1 MNKKSICSFMAGV
14 VVTAAVAGGIY
25 LYQNPGGAA
34 STSRLSE
41 RYDRIENKLDLIDQ
55 LVSQYYL
62 NQDDIDVD
70 QLEENIYYG
79 YLAGLDEP
87 YTTYYTAEEYQRVME
102 SSSGEYSGIGTY
114 VSQDVTTGI
123 ITFVNPF
130 EEGPAYG
137 AGIRNGDVL
146 YAVEGEEVTGEDLN
160 DVVAR
165 MKGEEGTDV
174 NLTIYRSDGDQYID
188 VTVTRQN
195 VEVPTVEY
203 EMLED
208 HIGYIQITEFDDVTV
223 EQFKEAVDDLRSQG
237 MEKVIFDVRDN
248 PGGLFSSVC
257 DILDVLLPQEL
268 LVYTEDKDG
277 NREETYAE
285 DDDALDIPMAV
296 LVNGSSA
303 SASEIFT
310 GALKD
315 YDKAEI
321 IGTTTF
327 GKGIVQSIIPLSDGS
342 AVKITTS
349 KYYTPSGVCIHDI
362 GIDPDI
368 EVEAEADTTDS
379 EAADDQLQS
388 AIDYLQGTEN

>member
-14 VVTAAVAGGIY
+14 VVTATVAGGIY

-146 YAVEGEEVTGEDLN
+146 YAVEGEEVTGS
-160 DVVAR
+160 AR
-165 MKGEEGTDV
+165 
-174 NLTIYRSDGDQYID
+174 
-188 VTVTRQN
+188 
-195 VEVPTVEY
+195 
-203 EMLED
+203 
-208 HIGYIQITEFDDVTV
+208 
-223 EQFKEAVDDLRSQG
+223 
-237 MEKVIFDVRDN
+237 
-248 PGGLFSSVC
+248 
-257 DILDVLLPQEL
+257 
-268 LVYTEDKDG
+268 
-277 NREETYAE
+277 
-285 DDDALDIPMAV
+285 
-296 LVNGSSA
+296 
-303 SASEIFT
+303 
-310 GALKD
+310 
-315 YDKAEI
+315 
-321 IGTTTF
+321 
-327 GKGIVQSIIPLSDGS
+327 
-342 AVKITTS
+342 
-349 KYYTPSGVCIHDI
+349 
-362 GIDPDI
+362 
-368 EVEAEADTTDS
+368 
-379 EAADDQLQS
+379 
-388 AIDYLQGTEN
+388 

>member
-223 EQFKEAVDDLRSQG
+223 EQFKEAVDDLQSQG

>member
-14 VVTAAVAGGIY
+14 VVTATVAGGIY

-223 EQFKEAVDDLRSQG
+223 EQFKEAVDDLQSQG

-277 NREETYAE
+277 NREEAYAE

-379 EAADDQLQS
+379 EAADDQLRS